1 MRSEGTDGSAGQ
13 TADLAGVPSLVFK
26 FPLTQTFPEAPWLI
40 PGPDEISQSQRGLS
54 QHRSPLTAPRALH
67 SCHLQPSSTGP
78 RSRGT
83 LSCTEFS
90 PAVSGGEDVTHRAFP
105 FTVLALQ
112 NLPPAPARGGASGM
126 GDSASL
132 CPAGFPSSGP
142 EAQVWEGSAGLPLD
156 GEAEAAWAARSR

>member
-1 MRSEGTDGSAGQ
+1 MVATMRTSQQAKDFVELPRDVFLKMPFFFVPPAGTGAGR
-13 TADLAGVPSLVFK
+13 AAHH
-26 FPLTQTFPEAPWLI
+26 EAP
-40 PGPDEISQSQRGLS
+40 R
-54 QHRSPLTAPRALH
+54 TAPRALH